1 MVDTVGI
8 GEFRFDR
15 IVVRGDLRQ
24 LLVDGQPAKVGARA
38 FDLLCALIERRD
50 RVVGKNELLETVWP
64 DLVVEEN
71 NLQVH
76 ISALRKLLGPSAIAT
91 VPGRGYRF
99 TGQGAQAAPAPSAA
113 APAAPPP
120 PAPPTLPTLFGR
132 TQDLSRLLDLAANH
146 RLVTLVGAGGVGKT
160 RLAQA
165 ALHALR
171 PAHADGIEQVEF
183 AGIADPGLV
192 LGTAARILGVAMP
205 AKADAAYLATRLTD
219 RRAVLLLDNCEHLVQ
234 AIAELASALLQ
245 GAPHLRLLATSQL
258 PLRLADEQVQRLEPL
273 DVGADGALALF
284 EARTRAVQ
292 PWFKLDATNQAD
304 VADICRRLDGIPLAI
319 ELAAARVPLLGVDGL
334 RQRLDQRFRLLTAS
348 PRDAPARQ
356 QTLHAALAWSHG
368 LLEADEQR
376 VFRRLGRFMGGFG
389 LAAVQAVAA
398 DDGEDEWSVLDTL
411 GALVDKSLV
420 IADPDPTPRYRL
432 LESTRA
438 FALEQLEAAGESRTV
453 ARRHAQAL
461 IDQMDPFLGT
471 WVQGQLRSDTV
482 LPPLLRELDNLRAAV
497 AWADGPQ
504 GDAEL
509 LVGLMG
515 NSWWL
520 WKPAGVAPEGLRW
533 CERAVERLQP
543 TMPKLAQ
550 ARLLYGFGS
559 ESHQH
564 AAERELDALR
574 RSARLYRELGDGH
587 GEHLA
592 LVLLSH
598 KLVWHNDLDG
608 AARAIDEAEALWDDR
623 WPETMHCGLLTAHT
637 YVLEAS
643 GRPAEGQPLM
653 EELVALMRRHGDA
666 RQLDFA
672 LMQLAESLFVQG
684 KVEPAI
690 ALRREV
696 VERIGE
702 RPADYAAANLGNL
715 GAALTRLGDTEA
727 ALAAA
732 RQALPG
738 LRRADRVATF
748 LDHFALLASL
758 RGRHRAAARAV
769 GCADACQRLTGFV
782 RELSEQQ
789 AHESVLARLRDA
801 LPADEIEALKREGAL
816 LGPAAAADLAL
827 GD

>member
-15 IVVRGDLRQ
+15 IVVRSDLRQ

-99 TGQGAQAAPAPSAA
+99 TGQGAQAAPAPSTA

-120 PAPPTLPTLFGR
+120 AAPPALPTLFGR

-183 AGIADPGLV
+183 AGIADPALV
-192 LGTAARILGVAMP
+192 PGTAARILGVAMP

-461 IDQMDPFLGT
+461 IDQMDPFLGA

-509 LVGLMG
+509 LVSLMG

-623 WPETMHCGLLTAHT
+623 WPETMRCGLLTAHT

-748 LDHFALLASL
+748 LDHFALLACL

-789 AHESVLARLRDA
+789 AHETVLARLRDA
-801 LPADEIEALKREGAL
+801 LPADELETLKREGAL